1 MVHAAATPRELRREE
16 TSERIL
22 VAAKLLIAEGGYES
36 LTMSKLAKALGY
48 RAGALYR
55 YFDSKDA
62 IVFALQRRA
71 AETILADIEQSSQ
84 AVLTA
89 AVDSPSLTSIVANA
103 FAYASLS
110 SRRPTEF
117 RLISLS
123 VGDPRELL
131 STEAAKGA
139 EGVVPALSKVLAH
152 VAGHYVRAEAEGAL
166 RSGDATLRTVVLWG
180 ALHGVMQLEKLERF
194 GILPTGRVEALLTDL
209 LVGAGATPLAV
220 TNALAHRSTFIDA
233 LPSD

>member
-1 MVHAAATPRELRREE
+1 MVHAVATPRELRREE

-22 VAAKLLIAEGGYES
+22 AAAKVLIAEGGYES
-36 LTMSKLAKALGY
+36 LTMSKVAKALGY

-55 YFDSKDA
+55 YFASKDA

-71 AETILADIEQSSQ
+71 AEAILADVEKSSELVR
-84 AVLTA
+84 AESG
-89 AVDSPSLTSIVANA
+89 SPLARVAANA

-131 STEAAKGA
+131 ATEEAKGA
-139 EGVVPALSKVLAH
+139 EGVVPALSAVLAH
-152 VAGHYVRAEAEGAL
+152 VASNYTRAEEEGAL
-166 RSGDATLRTVVLWG
+166 RAGDAMLRTVVLWG
-180 ALHGVMQLEKLERF
+180 ALHGVMQLDKLERF
-194 GILPTGRVEALLTDL
+194 GILPNGRVQALLTDL
-209 LVGAGATPLAV
+209 LVGAGAAPDSASS
-220 TNALAHRSTFIDA
+220 ALARAASITRQ
-233 LPSD
+233 LSSDS